1 MSVISNKDFFDRAS
15 GFYDSMINFEEA
27 LERRKKII
35 SGYLDNDIL
44 TAADLG
50 CGSGLDSIAM
60 ALNGIAVDGF
70 DISGEMLKVA
80 KRNAS
85 RFGVNI
91 NFCNYSLDKIPDNY
105 KGQYNFITSL
115 GNTLANLTPDQL
127 EKTIMKTFML
137 LEDKGHLLIQIIN
150 FSRIT
155 LKNERIVKINN
166 SKGELFIR
174 FYDFHKK
181 TINFN
186 ILRFSPLNPDEYSLQ
201 TTILYSHSPEFL
213 YNVFKEAAFAKV
225 EFYGGL
231 DKSKFDKNTSKDL
244 IVFAKK

>member
-105 KGQYNFITSL
+105 KG
-115 GNTLANLTPDQL
+115 
-127 EKTIMKTFML
+127 
-137 LEDKGHLLIQIIN
+137 HLLIQIIN

-201 TTILYSHSPEFL
+201 TTILYSHLRKLNFMA
-213 YNVFKEAAFAKV
+213 VWIKV
-225 EFYGGL
+225 
-231 DKSKFDKNTSKDL
+231 NL
-244 IVFAKK
+244 IRILQKI